1 MNQEEEDSEVGKITR
16 FMEKKIEVQL
26 ARCKTSAI
34 SMPRLNHTCIVTVEG
49 RYNMLV
55 DVYRLH
61 VVYT

>member
-1 MNQEEEDSEVGKITR
+1 MGKIY
-16 FMEKKIEVQL
+16 EKKIVVQL

-34 SMPRLNHTCIVTVEG
+34 SMPRFNHTCIVTAEG

-61 VVYT
+61 VVYA